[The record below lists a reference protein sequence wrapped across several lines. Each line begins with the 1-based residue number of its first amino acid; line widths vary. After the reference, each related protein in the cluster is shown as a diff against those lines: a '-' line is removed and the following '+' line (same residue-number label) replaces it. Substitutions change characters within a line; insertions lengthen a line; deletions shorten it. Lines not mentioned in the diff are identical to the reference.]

1 MGNNRH
7 NIIYKKICLEH
18 FKSRVPG
25 VVSSINEPENDVN
38 KGNWGE
44 IPFDLNLNEIEGLE
58 NLKKYL
64 NDNHYNAQKVFLTE
78 EKGENEEIK
87 RITSSDLPEDKRLR
101 FRNMMMWYYWVI
113 DLCKNSTI
121 YEWSINNADAVKNIS
136 EDENGFQGIQLED
149 QVGQWVVM
157 DNFNVFDKDITNKTK
172 LVFGFNEEEV
182 LNGENEVEIVEWNK
196 DNYYMI
202 VSSEDKTYFDNH
214 SGFELINFV
223 ETTIGRLKIPE
234 SITGN
239 KVPEFIYFSEIQDV
253 IDYLDKIKNA
263 EDCCLK
269 EEYNEMGG
277 DEMYN
282 YLYYHTDIFNTT
294 IERNKKHNLVPYFD
308 IPLVLTCDIEDLGVM
323 FNGVQ
328 EWVAGNKYEIGEIVT
343 YDGSTYRAKEKNNGV
358 YNETYGETYFDSL
371 NVDGTINLSKW
382 EEYIDL
388 TDLSGSTVVEG
399 TAISQ
404 LQSFKTKRLSYTD
417 NGYELEGILPYV
429 NGTLKKGDK
438 NYVTLDLPFVLNK
451 VYDKII
457 ADDGTSYGNVIY
469 SMEDKDNVIRF
480 KYVIGGKLNSNGTYT
495 PPEKDSKITN
505 GIHYEEAYIYSW
517 QELRDYVD
525 GNPVKIKYRKVNY
538 SLNVDNG
545 STNVILSK
553 VKYVSNNV
561 WNHDAAMTAP
571 VFRKDYM
578 IGMSEYP
585 MEQINVQIDRGLSH
599 AFEKHLMLTET
610 NTFND
615 LKNYKNNYFNLQ

>member
-44 IPFDLNLNEIEGLE
+44 IPFDLKFNSIEGLDALKNYLINNQYDLYYFVEESECLTCKHKWIDKNKERKCPKCGNEKIIGKGRIIPEHWQFNELVFSERNEENDTKRWE
-58 NLKKYL
+58 NL
-64 NDNHYNAQKVFLTE
+64 
-78 EKGENEEIK
+78 
-87 RITSSDLPEDKRLR
+87 RLR
-101 FRNMMMWYYWVI
+101 YRNLMLWYYWTI

-121 YEWSINNADAVKNIS
+121 YEWSTNNADAVKNIS

-282 YLYYHTDIFNTT
+282 YLYYHTDTFNTT

-388 TDLSGSTVVEG
+388 TDLSG
-399 TAISQ
+399 I
-404 LQSFKTKRLSYTD
+404 
-417 NGYELEGILPYV
+417 
-429 NGTLKKGDK
+429 
-438 NYVTLDLPFVLNK
+438 
-451 VYDKII
+451 
-457 ADDGTSYGNVIY
+457 
-469 SMEDKDNVIRF
+469 
-480 KYVIGGKLNSNGTYT
+480 VIGEFGGYPKYNDEGEIIGESDSFIET
-495 PPEKDSKITN
+495 PKENFKEALKIT
-505 GIHYEEAYIYSW
+505 
-517 QELRDYVD
+517 
-525 GNPVKIKYRKVNY
+525 IKYCYKGKCKLETFDITY
-538 SLNVDNG
+538 
-545 STNVILSK
+545 
-553 VKYVSNNV
+553 
-561 WNHDAAMTAP
+561 HD
-571 VFRKDYM
+571 Y
-578 IGMSEYP
+578 E
-585 MEQINVQIDRGLSH
+585 
-599 AFEKHLMLTET
+599 
-610 NTFND
+610 
-615 LKNYKNNYFNLQ
+615 